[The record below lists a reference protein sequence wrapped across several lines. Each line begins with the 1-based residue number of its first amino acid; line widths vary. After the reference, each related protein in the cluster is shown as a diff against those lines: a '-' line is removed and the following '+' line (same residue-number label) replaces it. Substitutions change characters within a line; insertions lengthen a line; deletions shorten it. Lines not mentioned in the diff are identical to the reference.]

1 MLVAKEIEYQA
12 EHLRWLDETLKV
24 GLPVNEANYH
34 SIGCFDM
41 ALEHFGAMLL
51 LASSELYGS
60 MLALT
65 RVTFESVGRGL
76 WLRHCAT
83 PSQLAKFA
91 KGKLELSFATLLQQV
106 EAAVGS
112 SDTPLSS
119 LQAGTWAIM
128 NDYTHTGIRQVRAR
142 HSQVTVAGTYPP
154 EAVVSA
160 LRIGGLLALLAASE
174 LASFTGNE
182 KLICSMREK
191 ANEYGR
197 PWA

>member
-1 MLVAKEIEYQA
+1 
-12 EHLRWLDETLKV
+12 
-24 GLPVNEANYH
+24 
-34 SIGCFDM
+34 M
-41 ALEHFGAMLL
+41 AIEHFGTMLL
-51 LASSELYGS
+51 LAGSELYGS
-60 MLALT
+60 MLALM

-83 PSQLAKFA
+83 PSQRAKFT

-112 SDTPLSS
+112 SGTPLSS
-119 LQAGTWAIM
+119 LQAGTWTVM

-142 HSQVTVAGTYPP
+142 HSQETVAGTYPS
-154 EAVVSA
+154 EVVVSA

-182 KLICSMREK
+182 QLIRSMQEK
-191 ANEYGR
+191 ANGYDR
-197 PWA
+197 TWA